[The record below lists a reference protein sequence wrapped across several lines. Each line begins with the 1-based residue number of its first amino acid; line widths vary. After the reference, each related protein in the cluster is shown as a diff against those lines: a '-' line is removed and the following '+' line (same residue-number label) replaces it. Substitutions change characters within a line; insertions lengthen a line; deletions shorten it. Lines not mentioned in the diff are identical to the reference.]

1 MREHLLIL
9 ALFTTA
15 ASGAEPQVFAC
26 PQAWPR
32 DRECFRQQAIHFS
45 TGSSLLRQEA
55 KQQITEI
62 ANFLKAHPSAA
73 LAIEGHC
80 DDRGS
85 EEHNRWLGDRR
96 ARAMAKE
103 LVRMGVPPDRIDTI
117 SFGKDRPVDPEHS
130 AKARQKNRRAEFVL
144 LTPPKP

>member
-9 ALFTTA
+9 ELFTTA
-15 ASGAEPQVFAC
+15 ASAAEPQVYAC
-26 PQAWPR
+26 PPTWPQ
-32 DRECFRQQAIHFS
+32 DRECFRQQTIYFN
-45 TGSSLLRQEA
+45 TGSFLLRKEA
-55 KQQITEI
+55 KQHITEV
-62 ANFLKAHPSAA
+62 ADFLKARPSAA

-96 ARAMAKE
+96 ARAIAKE
-103 LVRMGVPPDRIDTI
+103 LVRVGVAADRVDTI
-117 SFGKDRPVDPEHS
+117 SFGKDRPVDSEHD

-144 LTPPKP
+144 LTRPRP